1 MIHYTAIIYDAEL
14 QSKVLSFCAEIQFL
28 QPEQD
33 FSDYESSKQL
43 LKSQVV
49 DLIFLEARIEQNS
62 GFDFYKLNKNNASVI
77 FFGKNKEDAFDAF
90 SLDAI
95 DFLDYEFD
103 FKRFVQAVNKS
114 KMKIHHQRS
123 ITKFEDHFLH
133 IRSDYKLVKISHS
146 EINYFE
152 TLDDYIKIH
161 LLGKKPILTLMSMK
175 TLQSKLP
182 SEKFIRVHR
191 SFVVPI
197 HKIQSVRGKM
207 IDLGFNEIPIGK
219 SYEADFFKMYLKEGY

>member
-1 MIHYTAIIYDAEL
+1 
-14 QSKVLSFCAEIQFL
+14 
-28 QPEQD
+28 
-33 FSDYESSKQL
+33 
-43 LKSQVV
+43 
-49 DLIFLEARIEQNS
+49 
-62 GFDFYKLNKNNASVI
+62 
-77 FFGKNKEDAFDAF
+77 
-90 SLDAI
+90 
-95 DFLDYEFD
+95 
-103 FKRFVQAVNKS
+103 
-114 KMKIHHQRS
+114 MKIA
-123 ITKFEDHFLH
+123 
-133 IRSDYKLVKISHS
+133 HS

-207 IDLGFNEIPIGK
+207 IDLGFSEIPIGK

>member
-1 MIHYTAIIYDAEL
+1 MIHYTVIIYDAEL
-14 QSKVLSFCAEIQFL
+14 LTKVQSFSVEIQFL

-33 FSDYESSKQL
+33 FLDYESSKQL

-103 FKRFVQAVNKS
+103 FKRFVQAVNKA

-133 IRSDYKLVKISHS
+133 IRSDYKLVKIAHS

-197 HKIQSVRGKM
+197 HKIQSVRGKV
-207 IDLGFNEIPIGK
+207 IDLGFSEIPIGK

>member
-62 GFDFYKLNKNNASVI
+62 GFDFYKLNKNNGSVI
-77 FFGKNKEDAFDAF
+77 FFGKNKGDAFDAF

-103 FKRFVQAVNKS
+103 FKRFVQAVNKA

-133 IRSDYKLVKISHS
+133 IRSDYKLVKIAHS

-207 IDLGFNEIPIGK
+207 IDLGFSEIPIGK